1 MQVFESGTEERV
13 FCPVR
18 VILDLDRSEGRRLG
32 LAAPQCYSCVTLSVS
47 WGHLPGQSSRCWLP
61 FPMSTF
67 ELGLNV
73 SFCGSFVFMNCPV
86 SEIYSIGRVVEIEA
100 PAHYS
105 LVLDAG
111 VHRG

>member
-1 MQVFESGTEERV
+1 
-13 FCPVR
+13 
-18 VILDLDRSEGRRLG
+18 
-32 LAAPQCYSCVTLSVS
+32 
-47 WGHLPGQSSRCWLP
+47 
-61 FPMSTF
+61 MSTF

-73 SFCGSFVFMNCPV
+73 SFCGSFVFMYCPV
-86 SEIYSIGRVVEIEA
+86 SEIYSIGSVVEIEA

>member
-47 WGHLPGQSSRCWLP
+47 WGASPGS
-61 FPMSTF
+61 
-67 ELGLNV
+67 ELAMLATLSNV
-73 SFCGSFVFMNCPV
+73 HV
-86 SEIYSIGRVVEIEA
+86 
-100 PAHYS
+100 
-105 LVLDAG
+105 
-111 VHRG
+111 